1 MKKKLLSSLII
12 VVLLF
17 SFCSVSFASTDDG
30 DVGIVPYNTHSVT
43 FSIDR
48 TSSTKATVSAYV
60 SFSQVVDR
68 YSVVFYL
75 QKYSNGSWVIDNSID
90 DYVTFNNGFNKSY
103 FLYNKTYTGLSRG
116 TTYRIMCISKDYIDD
131 YSYTRTTYS
140 NSF

>member
-30 DVGIVPYNTHSVT
+30 DVGIVPYETHSVT
-43 FSIDR
+43 FAIDR
-48 TSSTKATVSAYV
+48 TSSTKASVSAYV